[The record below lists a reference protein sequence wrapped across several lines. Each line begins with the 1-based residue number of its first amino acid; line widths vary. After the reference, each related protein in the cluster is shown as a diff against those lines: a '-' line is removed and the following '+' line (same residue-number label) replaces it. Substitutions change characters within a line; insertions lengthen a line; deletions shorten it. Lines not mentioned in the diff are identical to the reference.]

1 METYV
6 SEVKTIYASNE
17 AIFNKL
23 SDLSNLERVKDR
35 IPQDKIQDLEF
46 DRDTCSFSISP
57 VGKVEISIIE
67 REEFKTIKFGSTQS
81 PMAFNLWIQLVEVS
95 SSDTRMRVTLKAD
108 IPFLLKPMVG
118 SKLKEGINRIADA
131 LAMLPY

>member
-6 SEVKTIYASNE
+6 SEVKTIYASSE

-23 SDLSNLERVKDR
+23 SDLSNLEKVKDR
-35 IPQDKIQDLEF
+35 IPQDKIQDLQF

-95 SSDTRMRVTLKAD
+95 NTDTKMRVTLKAD

-118 SKLKEGINRIADA
+118 SKLKDGINRIADA

>member
-6 SEVKTIYASNE
+6 SEVKTIYASSE

-23 SDLSNLERVKDR
+23 SDLSNLEKVKDR
-35 IPQDKIQDLEF
+35 IPQDKVQDLQF

-95 SSDTRMRVTLKAD
+95 NTDTRMRVTLKAD
-108 IPFLLKPMVG
+108 VPFLLKPMVG
-118 SKLKEGINRIADA
+118 GKLKEGINRIADA

>member
-6 SEVKTIYASNE
+6 SEVKTIYASSE

-23 SDLSNLERVKDR
+23 SDLSNLEKVKDR
-35 IPQDKIQDLEF
+35 IPQDKIQDLQF

-95 SSDTRMRVTLKAD
+95 NTDTRMRVTLKAD

-118 SKLKEGINRIADA
+118 SKLKDGINRIADA

>member
-6 SEVKTIYASNE
+6 SEVKTIYASSE

-23 SDLSNLERVKDR
+23 SDLSNLEKVKDR
-35 IPQDKIQDLEF
+35 IPQDKIQDLQF

-57 VGKVEISIIE
+57 VGKVEISIVE
-67 REEFKTIKFGSTQS
+67 RDEFKTIKFGSTQS

-95 SSDTRMRVTLKAD
+95 NTDTRMRVTLKAD

-118 SKLKEGINRIADA
+118 SKLKDGINRIADA

>member
-6 SEVKTIYASNE
+6 SEVKTIYASSE

-23 SDLSNLERVKDR
+23 SDLSNLEKVKDR
-35 IPQDKIQDLEF
+35 IPQDKIQDLQF

-95 SSDTRMRVTLKAD
+95 DTDTRMRVTLKAD

-118 SKLKEGINRIADA
+118 SKLKDGINRIADA

>member
-6 SEVKTIYASNE
+6 SEVKTIYASSE

-23 SDLSNLERVKDR
+23 SDLSNLEKVKDR
-35 IPQDKIQDLEF
+35 IPQDKIQDLSF
-46 DRDTCSFSISP
+46 DRDSCSFSVSP
-57 VGKVEISIIE
+57 VGKVEICIIE
-67 REEFKTIKFGSTQS
+67 REEFKTIKFGSKQS
-81 PMAFNLWIQLVEVS
+81 PMAFNLWIQLVEAAPN
-95 SSDTRMRVTLKAD
+95 DTRMRITLKAD

-118 SKLKEGINRIADA
+118 SKLKDGVNRIADA

>member
-6 SEVKTIYASNE
+6 SEVKTIYASSE

-23 SDLSNLERVKDR
+23 SDLSNLEKVKDR
-35 IPQDKIQDLEF
+35 IPQDKIQDLQF

-95 SSDTRMRVTLKAD
+95 NTDTRMRVTLKAD

-118 SKLKEGINRIADA
+118 GKLKEGINRIADA

>member
-6 SEVKTIYASNE
+6 SEVKTIYASSE

-23 SDLSNLERVKDR
+23 SDLSNLEKVKDR

-46 DRDTCSFSISP
+46 DRDSCSFSVSP
-57 VGKVEISIIE
+57 VGKVSISIVE

-81 PMAFNLWIQLVEVS
+81 PMSFNLWIQLIEVNS
-95 SSDTRMRVTLKAD
+95 ADTRLRVTLKAD
-108 IPFLLKPMVG
+108 IPFLIKPMVG
-118 SKLKEGINRIADA
+118 GKLKEGINRIADA